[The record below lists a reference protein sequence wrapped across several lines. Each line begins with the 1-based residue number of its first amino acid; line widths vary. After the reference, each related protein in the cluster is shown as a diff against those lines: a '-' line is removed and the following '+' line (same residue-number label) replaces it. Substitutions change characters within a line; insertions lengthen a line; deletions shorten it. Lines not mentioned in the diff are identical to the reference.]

1 MADLKDTKTEEN
13 ADEKVTALDWF
24 NSNIKSIENQLG
36 QYFSPEGLKQFKRFM
51 KTLCENNFTN
61 IKNRNTGDKDLKIS
75 SRMFTRIVDGEGRV
89 NATKF
94 KRFFVNI
101 AKMMKGIEANDEKEA
116 NEALVEADKEAFN
129 TEEEGNSFFS
139 TLLELSKFEKN
150 KTTSSNKSATE
161 IENKPKTEKKLGDR
175 LEKLLELSTKA
186 KTAAKDGK
194 SVPAN
199 N

>member
-1 MADLKDTKTEEN
+1 MADVKDMKNEEKT
-13 ADEKVTALDWF
+13 DEKVTALDWF

-89 NATKF
+89 NVTKF

-116 NEALVEADKEAFN
+116 NDALAEADKEAFK

-139 TLLELSKFEKN
+139 TLL
-150 KTTSSNKSATE
+150 
-161 IENKPKTEKKLGDR
+161 
-175 LEKLLELSTKA
+175 
-186 KTAAKDGK
+186 
-194 SVPAN
+194 
-199 N
+199 